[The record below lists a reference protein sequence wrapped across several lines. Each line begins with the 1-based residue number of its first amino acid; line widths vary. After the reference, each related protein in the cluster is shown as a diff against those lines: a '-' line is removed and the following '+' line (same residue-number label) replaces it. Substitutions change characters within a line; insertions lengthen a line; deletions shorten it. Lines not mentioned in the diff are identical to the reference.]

1 MAVDPSIVYPATHW
15 FVPLKQLDSE
25 TGTPLQRADMRPSE
39 SDGLVNAGDSFMI
52 TLESLLV
59 VDRYDRKSDNDLLV
73 RSRLKY
79 GNDPRLEAINLFEN
93 DVPAGTVKTNL
104 LCEHIFSQAAYAT
117 LNRVHLEVEVMELKG
132 DISLNREIASGLK
145 TIKNTFGVVSSA
157 LLSFGGVAFDAMERL
172 NAVRSERRRIFF
184 STLDLYGEG
193 GEGEARLRYGAY
205 ILFKEPVEG
214 SQYRLHKLQ
223 VKHLDSTQTF
233 PHDYI
238 VVKVVPT
245 LVRVGSDEELLLKS
259 QKLSA
264 ALGSANGQLDRTAR
278 HPKFNRDI
286 VPDAE
291 KLRNLAIF
299 YSLQKQKDAEAILDD
314 AQTRLYQKL
323 RQELQDFVS

>member
-1 MAVDPSIVYPATHW
+1 
-15 FVPLKQLDSE
+15 
-25 TGTPLQRADMRPSE
+25 
-39 SDGLVNAGDSFMI
+39 MI

-205 ILFKEPVEG
+205 VFFREPVEG
-214 SQYRLHKLQ
+214 SHYRLHKLQ
-223 VKHLDSTQTF
+223 VKHPDSTQTF